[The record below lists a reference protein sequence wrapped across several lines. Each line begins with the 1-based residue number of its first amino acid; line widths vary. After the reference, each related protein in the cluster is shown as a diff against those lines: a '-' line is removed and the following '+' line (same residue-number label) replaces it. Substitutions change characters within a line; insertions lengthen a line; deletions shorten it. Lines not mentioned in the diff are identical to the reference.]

1 MKKRDPRQLS
11 QAVVVRITAVPLDGG
26 RGLSMMD
33 IRHVVAAVLFLVK
46 GICELLNDS
55 RDFADMEEGVRRL
68 VQKAGQDVF
77 VWALE
82 ELDER
87 LMRERDKANLD
98 EVKFCERTWV
108 STFGSMTVR
117 RRQYRDRR
125 TEEYRFLLD
134 EALGWE
140 PNKRLTDRMEEIA
153 LVLGTETSFRQA
165 AKLIECLT
173 PGVSPMAVWGVAKD
187 AGEKAATQARQ
198 ERERV
203 FERGEVPQG
212 SRQVEKLRI
221 EGDGVV
227 VALQR
232 SDKRHEEIKL
242 VVGYEGKTGGVRR
255 SLKNRRAVAGVGSGK
270 EIWEEAG
277 VKFGKTWDLGSVKEV
292 DVGGD
297 GAEWIREGAEL
308 FGGEYH
314 LDPFHLRKRLTEAL
328 SFDPDVYEA
337 VSSAIAVLDRA
348 AVEEALDLAAKRVR
362 GKVRR
367 RVSAIRDYL
376 LTNWDGLEA
385 LSEEDRLGAIEGQV
399 RHTIA
404 RRMKRIGARWTR
416 EGADR
421 MARLLAAK
429 SNGELLSYLGRKK
442 TQDPESRTLPTVE
455 IGRMSAKAEDVE
467 AWLRAKVPALT
478 GPF

>member
-1 MKKRDPRQLS
+1 M
-11 QAVVVRITAVPLDGG
+11 IG
-26 RGLSMMD
+26 
-33 IRHVVAAVLFLVK
+33 IRHIVATVLFLVK
-46 GICELLNDS
+46 GICGLLKEFK
-55 RDFADMEEGVRRL
+55 DFGDLEEGVRRL
-68 VQKAGQDVF
+68 VQEAGQKVF
-77 VWALE
+77 AWALE

-87 LMRERDKANLD
+87 LLEERDKANLD
-98 EVKFCERTWV
+98 VVKFCERRWV

-117 RRQYRDRR
+117 RRLYKDRSTGR
-125 TEEYRFLLD
+125 YRFLLD

-140 PNKRLTDRMEEIA
+140 PNKRLTDRMEEVA
-153 LVLGTETSFRQA
+153 LVLGTEMPFRQA
-165 AKLIECLT
+165 AKLMECVV
-173 PGVSPMAVWGVAKD
+173 PGVSPMSVWGVVKE
-187 AGEKAATQARQ
+187 AGEKAQIEAEQ

-242 VVGYEGKTGGVRR
+242 LVGYEGKTGGVRR
-255 SLKNRRAVAGVGSGK
+255 SLKNRRTVAGIGSGE

-277 VKFGKTWDLGSVKEV
+277 VKFGRTWDLSCVKKV

-297 GAEWIREGAEL
+297 GAAWIREGAEL

-314 LDPFHLRKRLTEAL
+314 LDRFHLRRRLTEAL
-328 SFDPDVYEA
+328 SFDRDVYEA
-337 VSSAIAVLDRA
+337 VSSAIATLDRA
-348 AVEEALDLAAKRVR
+348 AVEELLGLAAWRVR

-367 RVSAIRDYL
+367 RVLALREYL
-376 LTNWDGLEA
+376 LANWDGLRA
-385 LSEEDRLGAIEGQV
+385 LPEEDRLGAIEGQV

-429 SNGELLSYLGRKK
+429 SNGELLKYLGRNAAEDMK
-442 TQDPESRTLPTVE
+442 SMTLPTVE
-455 IGRMSAKAEDVE
+455 IGRMNGEAEDVE

-478 GPF
+478 GPFAGREWIKHVLREVTSIQGIA